1 MEILNAWR
9 EAKSQRLSLREFSE
23 AIRLSERTLYYWLN
37 PAESSNTGNKTKNE
51 PPNKLTLEEKKKI
64 IEVLHRP
71 EWASFSPREVYY
83 KLLDEEGVILA
94 SVSTFYRMARDRSLL
109 AFRGKASGLGQKLNR
124 EKPHLLALAPN
135 EVWSWDVSQ
144 IASSH
149 RLQRFYLYVIVDI
162 WSRLVVGWTLE
173 EHEQSLHAIALW
185 KEALQRQHISGQGL
199 VNHKDNGSIMTA
211 EEMIKFVKDARMIDS
226 YSRAGVSDDNPFSE
240 SLFRTIKYFRSYPDY
255 FETIAE
261 GRTYFKKYFV
271 DYNEEFRHSGIQF
284 LSPSERHYGQEQKI
298 LDERNRL
305 IEKFYQENA
314 HRYSKSPKYFE
325 PIKEV
330 KIN

>member
-1 MEILNAWR
+1 M
-9 EAKSQRLSLREFSE
+9 SP
-23 AIRLSERTLYYWLN
+23 T
-37 PAESSNTGNKTKNE
+37 ESSKAEPKNKKG
-51 PPNKLTLEEKKKI
+51 PPNKLTLKEKKKI

-71 EWASFSPREVYY
+71 DWASFSPREVYY

-94 SVSTFYRMARDRSLL
+94 SVSTFYRIARERSLL
-109 AFRGKASGLGQKLNR
+109 TLRGKASSLGQKLNR
-124 EKPHLLALAPN
+124 EKPHLVAMAPN
-135 EVWSWDVSQ
+135 EVWSWDVTQ
-144 IASSH
+144 IASML

-162 WSRLVVGWTLE
+162 WSRLVVAWTLE
-173 EHEQSLHAIALW
+173 EHEQSLHAITMWKKAL
-185 KEALQRQHISGQGL
+185 EEQHISGQGL

-211 EEMIKFVKDARMIDS
+211 EDMIKFVKDARMIDS

-240 SLFRTIKYFRSYPDY
+240 SLFRTIKYFRTYPEY
-255 FETIAE
+255 FETIEEARE
-261 GRTYFKKYFV
+261 YFKKYFA

-305 IEKFYQENA
+305 IEKFYQENE
-314 HRYSKSPKYFE
+314 HRYSNPPKYFE